1 MPDETSRSKL
11 SDEVLESV
19 RKSEQALLE
28 AGRKFAEAVADA
40 VPGAPEAARKIV
52 DQAFSLTDRILT
64 TQREFARAV
73 LESLPGHHDGG
84 ASGDGETKSGDTSS
98 SSSA

>member
-1 MPDETSRSKL
+1 MAEETSRSGL

-19 RKSEQALLE
+19 RKSEEALLD

-40 VPGAPEAARKIV
+40 VPGAPEAARKII
-52 DQAFSLTDRILT
+52 DQAFSLTERILN

-73 LESLPGHHDGG
+73 LDALPGRNHGG
-84 ASGDGETKSGDTSS
+84 GDSSKAGDSS
-98 SSSA
+98 SSS